1 MKITRNRNIVII
13 VKAWL
18 LLQFSMRAGEFA
30 QGVVNKF
37 PVNIWFGRG
46 VGILVAALVGY
57 FVYLILFNEIKEE
70 HQTREM
76 TDEEE
81 KEVAAMIVD
90 GMDEVKVIKRIR
102 EYTNYDLVKA
112 KNVYDMRVKY
122 DK

>member
-112 KNVYDMRVKY
+112 KNVYDMRVKTR
-122 DK
+122 

>member
-70 HQTREM
+70 HKTREM

-112 KNVYDMRVKY
+112 KNVYDMRVKTR
-122 DK
+122 

>member
-1 MKITRNRNIVII
+1 MKMTRNRNIVII

-112 KNVYDMRVKY
+112 KNVYDMRVKTR
-122 DK
+122 